1 MADQEKTS
9 LKSGQKMSAQPDG
22 SAAAANELEKEAS
35 PAPEAGA
42 SPAPDPEAAS
52 ASEPRP
58 PAPTDRKAPTAPVP
72 AVPGA
77 VSNPCACESETSSST
92 VDCNP
97 CSDPIATANRVIRDP
112 KVSTAV
118 SELLGAAAQSVKG
131 RDSTSEKKGL
141 SARVQKS
148 VEGALEGIAKAFAGK
163 DAVRAKG
170 ESCGGQLRLFFE
182 IQDPVTGK
190 SAPLDAQ
197 LASKIVPRL
206 IDRNWNLAANTPTF
220 DGESHVFRDV
230 EPGFVRVG
238 LAAEIADGGEISP
251 QYEVKNPTDTKF
263 QPYQRQ
269 PASSTG
275 TAAAVVELTS
285 AVPDNEAIVFTAVL
299 STAAGSIAPTGT
311 VSFNSYFDEAITSKP
326 LAKDSVKTVKNGQ
339 ATCTV
344 ELDQIDSGSYAITA
358 TYSGDANYAPATSNP
373 LVEGAYGQY
382 YLASLEAAPA
392 AGAPT
397 ATAEGVNLTQGF
409 QASIF
414 AGLETRIKL
423 ILIPP
428 AAHVRCFSWLEGE
441 GAGCLQ
447 GKQYIS
453 RVAISAMQG
462 DNFVA
467 CKSTGESGCSG
478 FKLNPGWY
486 TFSAPEDITIE
497 GCNYT
502 LSTDSP
508 ISAFVGA
515 GQCCSDIFFRYKKK
529 GNEIEVISKICFVDT
544 GNPNKEVN
552 TNFAGMQYLLLRDND
567 PAFVQQQTA
576 SDGSALRFRNLA
588 AGAYLLLCQAPA
600 TYGSQPVQPIYPQ
613 AGRLALTIFAG
624 QTSAVPVLV
633 TFRTGITAPAVL
645 DGYVRDETGQSI
657 PGQVV
662 LVVNFAGC
670 VIAAAVTDA
679 TGFYSIQIYQADNLT
694 IVWGSQKITVSKSQI
709 QAAMKTVGTP
719 ALPSPGAA
727 MELAMQSSDL
737 VKGI

>member
-1 MADQEKTS
+1 
-9 LKSGQKMSAQPDG
+9 
-22 SAAAANELEKEAS
+22 
-35 PAPEAGA
+35 
-42 SPAPDPEAAS
+42 
-52 ASEPRP
+52 
-58 PAPTDRKAPTAPVP
+58 
-72 AVPGA
+72 
-77 VSNPCACESETSSST
+77 
-92 VDCNP
+92 
-97 CSDPIATANRVIRDP
+97 
-112 KVSTAV
+112 
-118 SELLGAAAQSVKG
+118 
-131 RDSTSEKKGL
+131 
-141 SARVQKS
+141 
-148 VEGALEGIAKAFAGK
+148 
-163 DAVRAKG
+163 
-170 ESCGGQLRLFFE
+170 LFFE

-190 SAPLDAQ
+190 LAPLDAQ
-197 LASKIVPRL
+197 LSSKILPSL
-206 IDRNWNLAANTPTF
+206 IDQNWNLAANTSTF

-230 EPGFVRVG
+230 EPGLVRVG
-238 LAAEIADGGEISP
+238 LAAEIVAGGEISGLY
-251 QYEVKNPTDTKF
+251 QVKYPNDIEFRKF
-263 QPYQRQ
+263 QRL

-275 TAAAVVELTS
+275 AAATTVTLTSSPSDPTVTEDATITFTAA
-285 AVPDNEAIVFTAVL
+285 L
-299 STAAGSIAPTGT
+299 STTTDSAPSGT
-311 VSFNSYFDEAITSKP
+311 VSFDFYPDDDTTPTQLGTSVVSGGEATYTTTSSA
-326 LAKDSVKTVKNGQ
+326 LFAGLN
-339 ATCTV
+339 
-344 ELDQIDSGSYAITA
+344 AITA
-358 TYSGDANYAPATSNP
+358 TYSGDENYAPATSNP
-373 LVEGAYGQY
+373 LVEQVGQPGGYLKGQTDGADVRSNKTPG
-382 YLASLEAAPA
+382 SMEKKNTGVV
-392 AGAPT
+392 AGAVQPAST
-397 ATAEGVNLTQGF
+397 RGILAEV
-409 QASIF
+409 F

-467 CKSTGESGCSG
+467 CKPTGNSGCSG

-486 TFSAPEDITIE
+486 AFSAPEDITIE

-502 LSTDSP
+502 LSTSSP

-529 GNEIEVISKICFVDT
+529 GNEIEVISKICFLDT

-567 PAFVQQQTA
+567 PTFVQQQTA
-576 SDGSALRFRNLA
+576 SDGSALRFQNLA

-613 AGRLALTIFAG
+613 AGRLALTVFAG

-737 VKGI
+737 VKGL